1 MDNLV
6 VSVGAIT
13 IAIASGSMTYQA
25 ERKGKPHNQSKT
37 LSIFN

>member
-13 IAIASGSMTYQA
+13 IAIASGSMTYQQKEKA
-25 ERKGKPHNQSKT
+25 NHIIKVKH
-37 LSIFN
+37 